1 MPDAPEELWNVLESY
16 LAEERLELDDLE
28 VVGAHGGGKTLRVT
42 VDGEGV
48 GSELL
53 GAVSKGISRLLD
65 THDVIPGSYQ
75 LEVSTPGLERKLRR
89 PEHWKKS
96 VGRDVRVKTR
106 IEIEG
111 FRRHEGVLESAG
123 DAECVIVGDGIART
137 VAYDAVASAKTVYNW
152 TTPAKPGKK

>member
-1 MPDAPEELWNVLESY
+1 MSDAPEELWNVLGQY

-42 VDGEGV
+42 IDGEGV

-53 GAVSKGISRLLD
+53 GAVSKGVSRLMD
-65 THDVIPGSYQ
+65 SHDLIPGSYH

-106 IEIEG
+106 VEVEG
-111 FRRHEGVLESAG
+111 FRRHDGLLETAG
-123 DAECVIVGDGIART
+123 DTECVIEVDGVTRT
-137 VAYDAVASAKTVYNW
+137 VAYDTVTSAKTVYNW
-152 TTPAKPGKK
+152 KKPAKPGKK